1 MAYTTKELSQKYDGL
16 WDQMDG
22 VYKDMSS
29 LTEYVGEIDEKYNAI
44 WGKVE
49 SIHGCNANI
58 EQKYDIL
65 EGRCGN
71 IMGELNENS
80 SQMAILTG
88 RCGNIMGELRESSGQ
103 MAILKGK
110 FDLMKHDMG
119 LIQTTLCK
127 FDKMED
133 EHTAMMSNIHYDMH
147 EMQNLIHKYKKY
159 NDNKISG
166 LYTIIIITIT
176 IIIFLCS

>member
-49 SIHGCNANI
+49 SVHSSNASI

-65 EGRCGN
+65 SGKCDYHADSIRTLMES
-71 IMGELNENS
+71 S
-80 SQMAILTG
+80 SQL
-88 RCGNIMGELRESSGQ
+88 S
-103 MAILKGK
+103 ILKGK
-110 FDLMKHDMG
+110 FDLMKYDMG
-119 LIQTTLCK
+119 AIQNTLRK

-133 EHTAMMSNIHYDMH
+133 EHIAMMSNMHYDMH

-159 NDNKISG
+159 NDNKISW
-166 LYTIIIITIT
+166 LYTIIVITIS
-176 IIIFLCS
+176 IIIYLCS